1 MRMLSECLRLK
12 SWLVLQSSPT
22 RTEVI
27 SPRRRTL
34 QHQERFLTAWVVELN
49 LELK

>member
-1 MRMLSECLRLK
+1 MQMLSECLRLK
-12 SWLVLQSSPT
+12 SWLVLQSPPT

-34 QHQERFLTAWVVELN
+34 HHQERFTTAWVVVLD